1 MAEKHRV
8 LVFRNMMSDR
18 LRVSAGDRFD
28 VVGPRDDED
37 KTAWLKE
44 HGAGIEATI
53 CIGIDQWDK
62 SVLDALP
69 DLKLME
75 VLGAGMDGMDLEEIA
90 RRGIHIENSGEL
102 HAGEVAD
109 FAMTMMLAA
118 RRDLLQSQ
126 QFLLDDKWKGGWCP
140 PSRSL
145 VGAKVGIAGLGHIGL
160 AIARRCEPFIPAIA
174 WWGPRDKPGVPWP
187 RRDSLLELAREVDI
201 LFVAVFA
208 HPKMTR
214 HLINK
219 EIIEALGSDWLLVNV
234 SRGFVVDELE
244 LIAALKDGRLG
255 QAALDVFDPEPT
267 DPKRWDGVPNV
278 LLTPHIAGATRGS
291 NAQLERHTIAK
302 VCEFLGIKEDA

>member
-18 LRVSAGDRFD
+18 LRVSAGDLFE
-28 VVGPRDDED
+28 VVGPRDNED
-37 KTAWLKE
+37 KMAWLQQ
-44 HGAGIEATI
+44 HGRGIEATI
-53 CIGIDQWDK
+53 CIGIDNWDK
-62 SVLDALP
+62 AVLDALP

-75 VLGAGMDGMDLEEIA
+75 VLSAGMDGMDLDEIA

-118 RRDLLQSQ
+118 RRDLIQSQ

-160 AIARRCEPFIPAIA
+160 AIAKRCAPFIPDIA

-187 RRDSLLELAREVDI
+187 RRDSLVDLAREVDI

-214 HLINK
+214 HLIDK
-219 EIIEALGSDWLLVNV
+219 EIIEALGPDGLLVNV

-291 NAQLERHTIAK
+291 NVQLERHTIAK

>member
-1 MAEKHRV
+1 V
-8 LVFRNMMSDR
+8 LQVETVE
-18 LRVSAGDRFD
+18 LLA
-28 VVGPRDDED
+28 
-37 KTAWLKE
+37 
-44 HGAGIEATI
+44 
-53 CIGIDQWDK
+53 
-62 SVLDALP
+62 
-69 DLKLME
+69 
-75 VLGAGMDGMDLEEIA
+75 DLEEEHAQDHHADQHVERDAEFDDHRHAIGRA
-90 RRGIHIENSGEL
+90 RRGEEQAVFHGQETDDLRDRFGGDDLVRRQTGGAEAANRRLRCI
-102 HAGEVAD
+102 AGEVAD

-118 RRDLLQSQ
+118 RRDLIQSQ

-145 VGAKVGIAGLGHIGL
+145 VGAKVGIAGLGHIGQ
-160 AIARRCEPFIPAIA
+160 AIARRCEPFIPDIA
-174 WWGPRDKPGVPWP
+174 WWGPRDKAGVRWP
-187 RRDSLLELAREVDI
+187 RRDSLVELAREVDI

-214 HLINK
+214 HLIDK
-219 EIIEALGSDWLLVNV
+219 EIIEALGADGLLVNV

-291 NAQLERHTIAK
+291 NVQLERHTIAK